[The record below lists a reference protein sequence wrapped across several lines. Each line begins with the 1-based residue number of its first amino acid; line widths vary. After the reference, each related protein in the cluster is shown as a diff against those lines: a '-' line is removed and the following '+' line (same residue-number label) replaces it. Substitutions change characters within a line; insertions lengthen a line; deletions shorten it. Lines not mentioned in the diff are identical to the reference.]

1 MDSRMRLYYSDNK
14 MVDII
19 KEAQKDRIKLYS
31 ERYSLGQDI
40 FTGKQLKKKDLAQWE
55 VLEMRK
61 EIYELRQGQKC

>member
-1 MDSRMRLYYSDNK
+1 MDSCMRLYYSGNK

-40 FTGKQLKKKDLAQWE
+40 FTGKQLKKKDLGQWE
-55 VLEMRK
+55 LLEIKKAIYASGRRK
-61 EIYELRQGQKC
+61 L